1 MNKYMGFFEL
11 REISIPTVQWKLFNE
26 STKLEDNMLWTVR
39 VAIENGN
46 DLNLPRAVGVASDE
60 AMRKGKEFLSSYS
73 GKGMVVYYPYFIA
86 NKSGVIEVTSLNTVV
101 EAVKDDLWN
110 LVTYG
115 KRNITVVIPANGD
128 DEYSFSGERDFL
140 SKDEMKDLIRY
151 GMIIRRRFRED
162 IIDGKSIFAEW
173 SYAFNTDVTKEPIGQ
188 RYLVFYE
195 LRSV

>member
-11 REISIPTVQWKLFNE
+11 REMSIPTVPWKLFDE
-26 STKLEDNMLWTVR
+26 TTKLDDNMLWTVR
-39 VAIENGN
+39 VAVEKGN

-60 AMRKGKEFLSSYS
+60 ATRKGKEFLSSYS
-73 GKGMVVYYPYFIA
+73 GKGMVIYYPYFIA
-86 NKSGVIEVTSLNTVV
+86 NKSGVIEVTSQNTIV

-115 KRNITVVIPANGD
+115 KRNVTAVIPVNSEDDCSFTGD
-128 DEYSFSGERDFL
+128 RDFL
-140 SKDEMKDLIRY
+140 DKDEIKELTRY
-151 GMIIRRRFRED
+151 GMTIRKRFRED
-162 IIDGKSIFAEW
+162 IIEEKSIFAEW
-173 SYAFNTDVTKEPIGQ
+173 SYAFNTDVRREPIGQ